1 MELHERLLQ
10 LRKERG
16 MTQKQLARQLH
27 VARSTI
33 AAYENGRG
41 QPSYS
46 VLCELADFFGVSL
59 DYLFGRNEIRFPE
72 KMLALGF
79 QDPQKQILVKE
90 ILSLDEEDMK
100 VAAKVVHALLQ
111 CKQTGRKN
119 QDGK

>member
-1 MELHERLLQ
+1 MLPARRLRRMRMEGDSHLTPCCVSWR
-10 LRKERG
+10 
-16 MTQKQLARQLH
+16 
-27 VARSTI
+27 I
-33 AAYENGRG
+33 
-41 QPSYS
+41 
-46 VLCELADFFGVSL
+46 FFGVSL

-72 KMLALGF
+72 KCSRLAF
-79 QDPQKQILVKE
+79 KIRKKQILVKE

>member
-79 QDPQKQILVKE
+79 QDPQKQILIKE
-90 ILSLDEEDMK
+90 ILSLDEGDMK

>member
-16 MTQKQLARQLH
+16 LTQKQLAGQLH
-27 VARSTI
+27 VARSTV

-41 QPSYS
+41 QPSYA

-59 DYLFGRNEIRFPE
+59 DYLFGRNEIRSPE
-72 KMLALGF
+72 KMLALGV

-111 CKQTGRKN
+111 CKQAGRKN

>member
-1 MELHERLLQ
+1 
-10 LRKERG
+10 

-33 AAYENGRG
+33 AAYEIGRG